1 MDGLDGAKELQSGV
15 DATTRRG
22 RNLARE
28 IILVLA
34 VVLIE
39 IEAKNRLFF
48 LFFCDEDRQSMTRS
62 GRDDAKLTA

>member
-1 MDGLDGAKELQSGV
+1 MDGFDGAKELQSGV

-34 VVLIE
+34 CVT
-39 IEAKNRLFF
+39 
-48 LFFCDEDRQSMTRS
+48 D
-62 GRDDAKLTA
+62 